1 VDVQAASIS
10 VCTNYDFHPHDKW
23 SVMVNDSQW
32 KMEKHEG
39 QAFGGQMLIQR
50 QELDLVPSAALVLKE
65 SEAED

>member
-1 VDVQAASIS
+1 MH
-10 VCTNYDFHPHDKW
+10 YDFHPHDQW

-32 KMEKHEG
+32 KMEKHED
-39 QAFGGQMLIQR
+39 QAFGGQMLIPR

>member
-1 VDVQAASIS
+1 
-10 VCTNYDFHPHDKW
+10 
-23 SVMVNDSQW
+23 MVNDSQW